1 MYPTD
6 EIYPLFFDF
15 SESECVNEQFE
26 DLGYEGANFVEL
38 TMAQADVMDPPP
50 KIYDNAKSGL
60 KQNIVTSFK
69 TPFGAFQKAGFT
81 EELVGKWTVNY
92 NM

>member
-15 SESECVNEQFE
+15 SESESVNEQFE

-38 TMAQADVMDPPP
+38 TGSLLINIIFIILSRTLLFTLN
-50 KIYDNAKSGL
+50 KIIKKFFSQYEYARR
-60 KQNIVTSFK
+60 
-69 TPFGAFQKAGFT
+69 
-81 EELVGKWTVNY
+81 
-92 NM
+92 